1 MTDIP
6 FKAALWAAVSSAAQA
21 AADKI
26 SLEDQADKERAVC
39 AARRWRIVADLVVRG
54 HSREYASLDAGMREI
69 PELARLLQL
78 ARDGEINILVCYDS
92 NRFRG
97 LQAPVLKTLAAY
109 GVQTYS
115 LTQPIEPVEPSKF
128 RYYHSDTQSIMTHV
142 GSLLSDVELSALRR
156 RYEVGMPK
164 RVDTLGLHYNNRI
177 PFGYRKPAGRELDR
191 KAVGEVVPGLRG
203 VLLELKRRYETGE
216 SADALAAWLQ
226 QSKVPTPRGYP
237 WSRNQV
243 LYILTNP
250 YYAGLVA
257 RGKETA
263 RRDLLTGQHVHK
275 RRPRAEWKVA
285 PGKHAPLWSVAD
297 YERLVEIRDRRAGHK
312 AGVTKL
318 THLFSRLIVCGECG
332 QTMRSGKPLANSTVV
347 YRCVGGK
354 SKQGH
359 GRIFEP
365 ELIKGLHRWLADW
378 LSGPL
383 PVVNVADDDA
393 AANQAALAA
402 LSENDAAR
410 ARYQRALGR
419 GAISDADYDA
429 RMEELAAERAGLEV
443 AAATAGNGARRAERA
458 RLVRADAADLL
469 ENWEVFWQQAPLE
482 INARLGGII
491 ERVAVHSRQITDIVL
506 RD

>member
-1 MTDIP
+1 MTDLP
-6 FKAALWAAVSSAAQA
+6 FRAALWAAVSSAAQA
-21 AADKI
+21 AADKL

-39 AARRWRIVADLVVRG
+39 AARRWRIAAELVVRG
-54 HSREYASLDAGMREI
+54 HSREYSSLDAGMREI
-69 PELARLLQL
+69 PELAQL
-78 ARDGEINILVCYDS
+78 MQMARDGEINILVCYDS

-97 LQAPVLKTLAAY
+97 LQTPVLKTLAAY

-115 LTQPIEPVEPSKF
+115 LTQPIEPVEPDKF

-156 RYEVGMPK
+156 RYEIGMPK
-164 RVDTLGLHYNNRI
+164 RVDALGLHYNNRL
-177 PFGYRKPAGRELDR
+177 PFGYRKPVGRELDR
-191 KAVGEVVPGLRG
+191 KAVGELVPGLRG

-226 QSKVPTPRGYP
+226 ASKVATPRGFP

-275 RRPRAEWKVA
+275 RRPRAEWKLA
-285 PGKHAPLWSVAD
+285 PGHHAGLWSVGD

-312 AGVTKL
+312 AGVTRL
-318 THLFSRLIVCGECG
+318 THLFSRLVVCDECG
-332 QTMRSGKPLANSTVV
+332 LIMRTGKPLASGMVV
-347 YRCVGGK
+347 YRCVAGK
-354 SKQGH
+354 SKAGH
-359 GRIFEP
+359 GRIWEP
-365 ELIKGLHRWLADW
+365 ELIDELHRWLADW

-383 PVVNVADDDA
+383 PAVTVASDDA

-402 LSENDAAR
+402 LAENDAAR

-419 GAISDADYDA
+419 GAISDSDYDA
-429 RMEELAAERAGLEV
+429 RMAELAAERAGLE
-443 AAATAGNGARRAERA
+443 ATADRAGDGARRAERA
-458 RLVRADAADLL
+458 RAVRRDASQLL
-469 ENWEVFWQQAPLE
+469 ENWDTFWQLAPIE

-491 ERVAVHSRQITDIVL
+491 ERIVVHGRTISEFVM

>member
-1 MTDIP
+1 MADYA

-39 AARRWRIVADLVVRG
+39 AARRWRVVAELVVRG

-69 PELARLLQL
+69 AELARLMQM
-78 ARDGEINILVCYDS
+78 ARDGEINILLCYDS

-115 LTQPIEPVEPSKF
+115 LTQPIEPVDPAKF
-128 RYYHSDTQSIMTHV
+128 RYYHSDTQTIMTHV

-164 RVDTLGLHYNNRI
+164 RVDTLGLHYNNRL
-177 PFGYRKPAGRELDR
+177 PLGYRKPAGRELDR
-191 KAVGEVVPGLRG
+191 KAVAEPVPGLVP

-226 QSKVPTPRGYP
+226 ETHVPTERGHP

-263 RRDLLTGQHVHK
+263 RRDLLTGQRVHT
-275 RRPRAEWKVA
+275 RRPRSEWKMAAGRHV
-285 PGKHAPLWSVAD
+285 GLWTPQD
-297 YERLVEIRDRRAGHK
+297 YERLVEIRDRRSSHLAGKTK
-312 AGVTKL
+312 A
-318 THLFSRLIVCGECG
+318 THFFSRLAVCGDCG
-332 QTMRSGKPLANSTVV
+332 NTLRSSNRLSNGTIV
-347 YRCVGGK
+347 YRCIGGK
-354 SKQGH
+354 SGHGH
-359 GRIFEP
+359 GRIYEP
-365 ELIKGLHRWLADW
+365 ELIDALHEWLMAW

-383 PVVNVADDDA
+383 PVIDVAETDA
-393 AANQAALAA
+393 VAVRSTRAQLV
-402 LSENDAAR
+402 ENDAAK
-410 ARYQRALGR
+410 ARYQRALGAGR
-419 GAISDADYDA
+419 ISDEDYDL
-429 RMEELAAERAGLEV
+429 RMAEVTAERELLD
-443 AAATAGNGARRAERA
+443 ATLARVGDGARQAERQ
-458 RLVRADAADLL
+458 RLVRTDAADLL
-469 ENWEVFWQQAPLE
+469 ENWEAVLE
-482 INARLGGII
+482 QPALAVNARFGGII
-491 ERVAVHSRQITDIVL
+491 ERFVVRGRRIEYIFT